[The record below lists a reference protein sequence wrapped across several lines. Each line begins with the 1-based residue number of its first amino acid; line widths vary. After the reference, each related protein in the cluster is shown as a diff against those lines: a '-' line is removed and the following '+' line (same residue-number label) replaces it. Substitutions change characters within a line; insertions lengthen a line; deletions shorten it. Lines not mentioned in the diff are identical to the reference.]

1 MVAVGGALEAALLP
15 GFQAILAHQPGGPT
29 ATDLQSLILQL
40 AGHAWTAVGPIRE
53 GEGRADV
60 GQQNE
65 ILPLA
70 RAGCWTR
77 SPGKVAAGA
86 HFENLTQTGDGEVLF
101 RRIDEPELH
110 RLPSLAKKAVAFFR
124 ISLSWRKISFSR
136 HSRFSSAAVSSC
148 RSSGGSS
155 ISRSRRR
162 SSQWRRVD
170 RPTPRSAATS
180 RRLRPLVRAS
190 RTASSRNSFV
200 KRVWGMEILLGYK
213 SALHSSEARPELSA
227 HPPHLP
233 GMGIAAD
240 LHGGAFGQTRVGL
253 PQREAVP
260 LGLAHQSLQGLE
272 IELRVGGMGDG
283 LGLHRGVDADPL
295 QA

>member
-1 MVAVGGALEAALLP
+1 MVAVGGPLDAELMQ

-136 HSRFSSAAVSSC
+136 RSRFSSAAVSSW

-213 SALHSSEARPELSA
+213 SALHSSEARPVSPVSAGGPSAPLSRRGWHA
-227 HPPHLP
+227 RR
-233 GMGIAAD
+233 
-240 LHGGAFGQTRVGL
+240 QE
-253 PQREAVP
+253 REERRSSVAP
-260 LGLAHQSLQGLE
+260 A
-272 IELRVGGMGDG
+272 
-283 LGLHRGVDADPL
+283 

>member
-40 AGHAWTAVGPIRE
+40 AGHAWTAVGLMGE
-53 GEGRADV
+53 GEGRADM
-60 GQQNE
+60 GQQDQV
-65 ILPLA
+65 LPLA
-70 RAGCWTR
+70 RAGWTR
-77 SPGKVAAGA
+77 SPGEIAALA
-86 HFENLTQTGDGEVLF
+86 DVKNLAQTCDGEALF

-124 ISLSWRKISFSR
+124 ISRSWRRISFSR
-136 HSRFSSAAVSSC
+136 RSRFSSAAMSSW

-162 SSQWRRVD
+162 SIQWRRVD
-170 RPTPRSAATS
+170 MPTPRSAAIA

-200 KRVWGMEILLGYK
+200 KRVWGMEILL
-213 SALHSSEARPELSA
+213 LHQRLSSFSKQDQPTARTVSRA
-227 HPPHLP
+227 
-233 GMGIAAD
+233 
-240 LHGGAFGQTRVGL
+240 V
-253 PQREAVP
+253 REP
-260 LGLAHQSLQGLE
+260 
-272 IELRVGGMGDG
+272 
-283 LGLHRGVDADPL
+283 
-295 QA
+295 